1 MKKIFLKPDISTFF
15 IISLILHIIV
25 LSFITFGSLKSK
37 KPVSSEAISLL
48 DINLSRI
55 ETKEIK
61 VINKEVSQNNS
72 IENSEEIVI
81 SQNAGSGYLSVFE
94 VTTLPKFIIK
104 VKPRYPWIAEKAGI
118 EGTVI
123 LEVDIDETGK
133 VVDARVI
140 KEAGFGFDEAA
151 IEAIKKCRFSPALRY
166 GKPVPIRVRLPIRFE
181 LE

>member
-25 LSFITFGSLKSK
+25 LSFITFGALKSK
-37 KPVSSEAISLL
+37 NPVSPDAISLL
-48 DINLSRI
+48 DINLSKI
-55 ETKEIK
+55 ESQEINI
-61 VINKEVSQNNS
+61 INKEVTKNNS
-72 IENSEEIVI
+72 TE
-81 SQNAGSGYLSVFE
+81 NAGEISVSQSSGGGYLSIFE

-104 VKPRYPWIAEKAGI
+104 VKPKYPWVAEKAGI

-133 VVDARVI
+133 VIDARVI
-140 KEAGFGFDEAA
+140 KSAGFGFDEAA
-151 IEAIKKCRFSPALRY
+151 IEAIKKSRFSPALRY
-166 GKPVPIRVRLPIRFE
+166 GKPVSIRVRLPIKFE